1 MARGDV
7 VAEVATIA
15 NNGELAFDPV
25 DTEWVLRTWSGER
38 SGSVYLVATDETN
51 DSTICTGADGN
62 LLAGLTNIPVTA
74 SNYVII
80 QNASGSDKEVS
91 YHGYVIK

>member
-1 MARGDV
+1 MARGDA

-38 SGSVYLVATDETN
+38 S
-51 DSTICTGADGN
+51 
-62 LLAGLTNIPVTA
+62 
-74 SNYVII
+74 
-80 QNASGSDKEVS
+80 
-91 YHGYVIK
+91 